1 MGTDAGGMVLLGPSG
16 TVLVGVEA
24 LAARPDVVLIE
35 ADADALSDWDGAPA
49 ESLRLAREASQ
60 AGRAGLLAVVAL
72 DVHLQQG
79 AMPPQSTHGFICS
92 RMSRA
97 AMGLADRPSY
107 LVLFGRT
114 LAQSVVVDGLGE
126 RSVQVVE
133 QRPDD
138 IEVWELSPDSMFP
151 GLPVAALPGS
161 ADITAVFSTIDR
173 LESQYKK

>member
-1 MGTDAGGMVLLGPSG
+1 MSDPVGIVLLGPSENPLDG
-16 TVLVGVEA
+16 VGALVERYD
-24 LAARPDVVLIE
+24 AACIE
-35 ADADALSDWDGAPA
+35 ADAAALANWEDAPA
-49 ESLRLAREASQ
+49 ESLRLARHASW
-60 AGRAGLLAVVAL
+60 AARAGLLTVVVL
-72 DVHLQQG
+72 DVHLRRG
-79 AMPPQSTHGFICS
+79 AVPDQSTREFIS
-92 RMSRA
+92 QRMSRA
-97 AMGLADRPSY
+97 VLGLADRPSY
-107 LVLFGRT
+107 LLLFGRT